1 MSQLDEFNQ
10 NNLLFK
16 KFQGQIQTLIVE
28 PNSYAQ
34 ESGAK
39 TLTNVYNSSIFS
51 SDVSVN
57 IPQTYTCFNLDAGPV
72 NSQNP
77 NVPNVPDTSA
87 NSYSTGIYGSIDISG
102 TTNLRFYKK
111 GIFKKPYQAHH
122 MPGGLLILVMLTL
135 LQRTIY

>member
-16 KFQGQIQTLIVE
+16 KFQGQIQTLIVP
-28 PNSYAQ
+28 PNTYAG

-51 SDVSVN
+51 SDVSNN
-57 IPQTYTCFNLDAGPV
+57 ILQTYTCFNLDAGPV
-72 NSQNP
+72 NSGNP
-77 NVPNVPDTSA
+77 NVPNVADTLA

-102 TTNLRFYKK
+102 TTNLRF
-111 GIFKKPYQAHH
+111 F
-122 MPGGLLILVMLTL
+122 
-135 LQRTIY
+135 